1 VSISEDMRAEIEK
14 ELRFKTSRSGGKGGQ
29 NVNKVETKVELIFDI
44 TNSNA
49 FTETEKSLLKSKLSN
64 RITSDGII
72 KIISQSNRSQ
82 YLNKVDSSDKLF
94 ELIKIALKKVKKRKQ
109 IKLSQ
114 AEKEKRLQGKKKTA
128 EKKSSRRFQIDKE
141 NY

>member
-1 VSISEDMRAEIEK
+1 MSISEDMRAEIEK

>member
-1 VSISEDMRAEIEK
+1 MNISEDMRAEIEK

>member
-1 VSISEDMRAEIEK
+1 MSISEDMRAEIEK

-94 ELIKIALKKVKKRKQ
+94 ELIEIALKKVKKRKQ

>member
-1 VSISEDMRAEIEK
+1 MNISEDMRAEIEK

-94 ELIKIALKKVKKRKQ
+94 ELIEIALKKVKKRKQ

>member
-1 VSISEDMRAEIEK
+1 MRAEIEK